1 MGKKTKEP
9 DMCSRSLDATKSLLH
24 CITNHFNIVV
34 VQAYKSASLYY
45 IGVELFGTH
54 FVLYV

>member
-1 MGKKTKEP
+1 
-9 DMCSRSLDATKSLLH
+9 MCSQSLDATKSLLH
-24 CITNHFNIVV
+24 CITNPFNIVV

-54 FVLYV
+54 FMLYV